1 MIPSTSMSPRIKLI
15 VTAVLLVFLGGLGV
29 ADYYLSGSQT
39 VADVSSN
46 TASSSTSSIA
56 TMAATG
62 SGTQQAGGVSVNNG
76 PAIEGTIQSLGFTTE
91 QSTEL
96 SFLAQVAGSGA
107 QIHSLA
113 ILQNNDRVGSVTWI
127 ESASVKTDFIALKEA
142 LLTAFTP
149 KVQGLQDQTI
159 ESPNQPVRN
168 VLSFFDP
175 GLSAE
180 KLTFVR
186 VRERLY
192 EFHIA
197 NGKDDVMQQLI
208 DGLTTK

>member
-1 MIPSTSMSPRIKLI
+1 MSPRVKLV
-15 VTAVLLVFLGGLGV
+15 VTAVLLVFLGGLGI
-29 ADYYLSGSQT
+29 ADYYLSGSSTTADITNSQAST
-39 VADVSSN
+39 AASVATTPAAN
-46 TASSSTSSIA
+46 TGAIQQP
-56 TMAATG
+56 
-62 SGTQQAGGVSVNNG
+62 GTGVSANNG
-76 PAIEGTIQSLGFTTE
+76 PDIQATIQSQGFSTE
-91 QSTEL
+91 PSTEL

-127 ESASVKTDFIALKEA
+127 ESPTVKTDFIALKQA

-159 ESPNQPVRN
+159 ESPNAPVRN

-175 GLSAE
+175 GLSEE

-186 VRERLY
+186 VRQRLF

-197 NGKDDVMQQLI
+197 NGKDDVMNGLI
-208 DGLTTK
+208 QALTTK

>member
-1 MIPSTSMSPRIKLI
+1 MSPRVKLI

-39 VADVSSN
+39 
-46 TASSSTSSIA
+46 TAEVT
-56 TMAATG
+56 TG
-62 SGTQQAGGVSVNNG
+62 MNQQASVTPPAQTSTGTVATNPQQQTGVSVNNG
-76 PAIEGTIQSLGFTTE
+76 PAIETTIQSLGFTTE
-91 QSTEL
+91 SSTEL

-127 ESASVKTDFIALKEA
+127 ESPAVKTNFIALKEA
-142 LLTAFTP
+142 LLTAFSP
-149 KVQGLQDQTI
+149 NVQGLQDQTI
-159 ESPNQPVRN
+159 ESPNQPVQN

-175 GLSAE
+175 SLSAE